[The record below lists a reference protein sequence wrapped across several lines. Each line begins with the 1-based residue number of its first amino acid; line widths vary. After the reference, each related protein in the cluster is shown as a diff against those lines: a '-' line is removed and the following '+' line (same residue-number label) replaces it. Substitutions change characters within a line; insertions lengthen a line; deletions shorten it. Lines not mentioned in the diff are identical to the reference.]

1 MIFKLYEHKGFI
13 SNMIL
18 KIKPNKKVLNVMNKN
33 DLSFKIEL
41 STFKQRAIF
50 SKKIGFPNKE
60 VFNT

>member
-1 MIFKLYEHKGFI
+1 
-13 SNMIL
+13 MIL